1 LRKDH
6 GAGGAGEVVSKIASL
21 ARAHRLAMRAAT
33 TCLLALATVATAK
46 DKRHKWRPLANA
58 LAAYPA
64 VHARELLKLQRGDL
78 SARVVFAITANGLG
92 NRVHPL
98 LSSFALALVQDAALV
113 VRWTPRGCDRQAD
126 LEALAGNCG
135 GEEKEGIED
144 HFKHPGFNW
153 TVSFALCGFRHR
165 TPTTICVSNLL
176 HPNVYP
182 REGKSRQVPMGTY
195 YQDEH
200 QDVVRRANL
209 SEAPWNT
216 TIVVHTWH
224 RFLREVL
231 CNPGVAES
239 GLFPPDQLEAQRALE
254 EYLLVP
260 TDAIAAAAA
269 RGVEAAGGC
278 ALGLHLRDKSGQRY
292 NNHTVHEQRPGD
304 IFANFPVQNEAE
316 LWPRLRAAMAG
327 RGDEKNGGGL
337 FIAADGHSQGL
348 RARLVDAARREN
360 VKIVEP
366 DWLGSKPPIELVAY
380 TENLILSQCAQLV
393 PTGHPPST
401 FFAMAAA
408 RAVASN
414 PRVRA
419 ALACPASRVEASP
432 LSPSGE
438 SQPCLF
444 EPSCPDPSV
453 RFSGGHNKFG
463 ILHR

>member
-1 LRKDH
+1 
-6 GAGGAGEVVSKIASL
+6 
-21 ARAHRLAMRAAT
+21 M
-33 TCLLALATVATAK
+33 
-46 DKRHKWRPLANA
+46 
-58 LAAYPA
+58 
-64 VHARELLKLQRGDL
+64 
-78 SARVVFAITANGLG
+78 
-92 NRVHPL
+92 
-98 LSSFALALVQDAALV
+98 
-113 VRWTPRGCDRQAD
+113 
-126 LEALAGNCG
+126 
-135 GEEKEGIED
+135 
-144 HFKHPGFNW
+144 
-153 TVSFALCGFRHR
+153 
-165 TPTTICVSNLL
+165 
-176 HPNVYP
+176 
-182 REGKSRQVPMGTY
+182 
-195 YQDEH
+195 
-200 QDVVRRANL
+200 
-209 SEAPWNT
+209 
-216 TIVVHTWH
+216 
-224 RFLREVL
+224 
-231 CNPGVAES
+231 
-239 GLFPPDQLEAQRALE
+239 
-254 EYLLVP
+254 P

-360 VKIVEP
+360 VTIRAGTKPHAAFKMHFLGSQRRLSCCPSFGLSCCQSPQRRGHDPGCPSGWLPPQVKIVEP

-380 TENLILSQCAQLV
+380 TENLILSQCAQLVLLPCGYSADGSRRRRGCDVDIFAARMFRRHFAAALQLGRGYSVETSQAVRSTGASSQV